1 MKLGMA
7 LTSAAMA
14 VTLTLGGCATTG
26 SNAPLTTEQKIAG
39 CIATVAAGALLGA
52 VIGNNTGSGDA
63 GSGAAWG
70 AAAGGAACAVW
81 LAFENEKDKRRLA
94 EAQLAAINSN
104 TTYTDSWTGDDGR
117 ARTVTVVPSSET
129 AYVPAPSTKA
139 PEATEMAAA
148 PTPRICRSVATTATV
163 AGQSQQIDEIWC
175 RDESG
180 NFAKSTMAMVP
191 QAV

>member
-1 MKLGMA
+1 MKLGMT

-14 VTLTLGGCATTG
+14 VTMTLGGCATTG
-26 SNAPLTTEQKIAG
+26 SNVPLTTEQKIAG

-52 VIGNNTGSGDA
+52 VIGNNTGSGDS

-104 TTYTDSWTGDDGR
+104 TTYTDTWTGDDGR
-117 ARTVTVVPSSET
+117 PRTVTVVPSSET
-129 AYVPAPSTKA
+129 AYVPAPSSSSA
-139 PEATEMAAA
+139 EAAQTTVR
-148 PTPRICRSVATTATV
+148 PTPCRLVTTTAAV
-163 AGQSQQIDEIWC
+163 EGQVQQIEEVWC
-175 RDESG
+175 RTPDNRYE
-180 NFAKSTMAMVP
+180 KSTQQMVP

>member
-14 VTLTLGGCATTG
+14 VTLTLGGCATMN
-26 SNAPLTTEQKIAG
+26 SDVPLTTEQKIAG
-39 CIATVAAGALLGA
+39 CIATVAIGALAGA

-104 TTYTDSWTGDDGR
+104 TTYTDTWTGEDGR

-129 AYVPAPSTKA
+129 AYVPAPSNKA
-139 PEATEMAAA
+139 PAATEVAAA
-148 PTPRICRSVATTATV
+148 PKICRSVATTATV
-163 AGQSQQIDEIWC
+163 NGQAQTMDEIWC
-175 RDESG
+175 RDEAG
-180 NFAKSTMAMVP
+180 NFQKSTEPMVA

>member
-14 VTLTLGGCATTG
+14 VTMTLGGCATTG

-104 TTYTDSWTGDDGR
+104 MTYTDTWTGDDGR
-117 ARTVTVVPSSET
+117 ARSVTVVPSSET
-129 AYVPAPSTKA
+129 AYVPAPSSRS
-139 PEATEMAAA
+139 PEATQAAVT
-148 PTPRICRSVATTATV
+148 PTPCRLVETTATV
-163 AGQSQQIDEIWC
+163 DGQAQQIEEVWC
-175 RDESG
+175 RTPDNRYE
-180 NFAKSTMAMVP
+180 KSTQQMVP